1 MDHLLVDGYNV
12 IHGWEELRSSAN
24 LEHSRHRLID
34 DLSNYHGFTG
44 IQITVVF
51 DSSDRTFSPPHR
63 DRGITVLFSSPP
75 ATADQVIEAMCQR
88 LISQGAQVGVV
99 TSDRLEANL
108 TFGMGCS
115 HWTVVE
121 FAEELARTRREMKR
135 WARRGSPGSGR
146 VPLGSAPG
154 VDRRLANLCRKRPP
168 RDSA

>member
-34 DLSNYHGFTG
+34 DLSNYQGFTG
-44 IQITVVF
+44 IQVTVVF
-51 DSSDRTFSPPHR
+51 DSSDSAFSPPHR
-63 DRGITVLFSSPP
+63 DRGVTVLYASHP
-75 ATADQVIEAMCQR
+75 ATADQVIEAMCQK

-121 FAEELARTRREMKR
+121 FAEELSRMRREMKR
-135 WARRGSPGSGR
+135 WARRGSPRSGR
-146 VPLGSAPG
+146 APLGSAPG
-154 VDRRLANLCRKRPP
+154 VGRRLTVPSKA
-168 RDSA
+168 DDDG